1 MIQPN
6 EPMGDQG
13 LREVLVE
20 MMMLHANAGRP
31 SPLGREDLEA
41 AIAVADRWLA
51 LNFYAYAH
59 ALPFE
64 ADKRLSAADKLLL
77 LATVAQRRL
86 EKVRG

>member
-1 MIQPN
+1 VIKPN
-6 EPMGDQG
+6 EPMGGQG

-20 MMMLHANAGRP
+20 MMTLYANAGRP

-41 AIAVADRWLA
+41 AIEVVDRWLA

-77 LATVAQRRL
+77 LATVAQRRA